1 MRARSRQRGHMDMG
15 FIGWL
20 IVWMPW
26 ILAGMGGAFLGLL
39 GWAVWR
45 LCK

>member
-1 MRARSRQRGHMDMG
+1 MMARRSRQRGHMDMG
-15 FIGWL
+15 LIGWL

-26 ILAGMGGAFLGLL
+26 ILAGMG
-39 GWAVWR
+39 WAVWR